1 MTLHINDK
9 TESLSELEKALNALT
24 IILTVVLII
33 CISMETFMGELSSEN
48 EDSSIYLTIQFWICG
63 YFLLDFI
70 VMLFL
75 SQNKKRFFWRYFIVI
90 FLSIPYVYL
99 SKTFSISFSS
109 EMTYLLRFI
118 PVLRG
123 GAALIVLSRL
133 VIRNSITS
141 LFISYIVLFFALI
154 YFQTLI
160 FYVFEAGVNEQV
172 KSYYDVLW
180 WASMTVTTVGSN
192 IIAITAVGKV
202 STAALAV
209 IGMTTLPIFTVYIT
223 SIMQRWSQ
231 PASEK
236 LT

>member
-1 MTLHINDK
+1 M
-9 TESLSELEKALNALT
+9 
-24 IILTVVLII
+24 ILTVVLII
-33 CISMETFMGELSSEN
+33 CISMETFLGELSSED

-99 SKTFSISFSS
+99 SKMFSISFSG

-160 FYVFEAGVNEQV
+160 FYVFEAGVNEQI

-192 IIAITAVGKV
+192 IIAVTAVGKV
-202 STAALAV
+202 STAVLAV

-231 PASEK
+231 SSDTKQELPKVA
-236 LT
+236 